1 MISRQYLIV
10 PLVALSAC
18 GASDPADD
26 PVRFD
31 CGDTDVIVN
40 REQANALLAG
50 SAENVLTLGG
60 SVCAAFAGVDAS
72 SFTEP
77 REVAVLTPNG
87 AQVMGQVQASQ
98 Q

>member
-1 MISRQYLIV
+1 MNTRLLLIA

-50 SAENVLTLGG
+50 SGENVLSLGA

-72 SFTEP
+72 TFTEP
-77 REVAVLTPNG
+77 REVAVLMPNG